1 MRLENLLN
9 NDGYRDRI
17 INILTLFR
25 AINYSETER
34 DNLKKPKAGQIIFN
48 STTNKLNFYN
58 GSTWEVI
65 TSI

>member
-9 NDGYRDRI
+9 NDCYRDRI

-34 DNLKKPKAGQIIFN
+34 DNLKEPKAGQIIFN